1 MEFGTILRKVGNSLG
16 GDFKSLE
23 DKRKEEIR
31 KLEERLESAKLAL
44 SNVQGFASDPSN
56 GSGGDHGAIVNWEGV
71 IFRTKAELAAL
82 KNQN

>member
-31 KLEERLESAKLAL
+31 KLEEKIKSTENML
-44 SNVQGFASDPSN
+44 SNIETFAEQDPVGN
-56 GSGGDHGAIVNWEGV
+56 DRVLIDRYKEE
-71 IFRTKAELAAL
+71 IFNLKAELASL
-82 KNQN
+82 ENRN